1 MLLVFSEREVRESL
15 EMDRVA
21 NRQTFSSREIGRR
34 RRNDEKFLHHISSF
48 SSPACECGKWNMRK
62 KRLKNFSFQLLQK
75 KVSSGIMP
83 SSVPE

>member
-34 RRNDEKFLHHISSF
+34 RRNDEKFLHHDF
-48 SSPACECGKWNMRK
+48 KLFKPGVRMRK
-62 KRLKNFSFQLLQK
+62 VEHEEKAAEKFFISPLAKKSFLWYNALIR
-75 KVSSGIMP
+75 S
-83 SSVPE
+83 